1 MSSIHITA
9 WGTSL
14 LDSVVAFVHQVGDH
28 GMVLVSFSL
37 VLTGDA
43 CVVTIGAQTMHP
55 TVVHHGGANFD
66 GGIRRCGGSD
76 GDVGK
81 VGGWQGCFGSIVGTM
96 KSSGLCSEETQAFF
110 VGCGEVGAEIVQSP
124 FIKWAFLPVTNGI
137 CKNSSFF

>member
-1 MSSIHITA
+1 MV

-14 LDSVVAFVHQVGDH
+14 LDSVVAFHQVGDR

-66 GGIRRCGGSD
+66 GGIRRCGSSD
-76 GDVGK
+76 GDVGA
-81 VGGWQGCFGSIVGTM
+81 VGGWQGCFGSIVGT
-96 KSSGLCSEETQAFF
+96 
-110 VGCGEVGAEIVQSP
+110 
-124 FIKWAFLPVTNGI
+124 
-137 CKNSSFF
+137 